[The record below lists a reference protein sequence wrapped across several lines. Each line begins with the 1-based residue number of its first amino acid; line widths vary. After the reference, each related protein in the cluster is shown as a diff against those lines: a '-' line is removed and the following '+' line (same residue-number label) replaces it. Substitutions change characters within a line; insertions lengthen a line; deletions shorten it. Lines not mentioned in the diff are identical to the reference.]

1 MRIWSRCALI
11 AVGLIMIAVSTVM
24 AEEPFEG
31 QTQEWRGLFF
41 TMKVDTLAMEQLNDN
56 VVGAREMAGLAFYDD
71 GEVATVDAWVSFFV
85 EGGQSHYEGFAR
97 FQFPDGSTQ
106 TARLK
111 GCMSPTGAENGD
123 FEFLCG
129 SGRFRGIT
137 GTGSYA
143 SSGFSLAGDPF
154 VHAQTTYRLLTD

>member
-1 MRIWSRCALI
+1 MDMWSKWALVS
-11 AVGLIMIAVSTVM
+11 VGLFLAAASWVT

-31 QTQEWRGLFF
+31 QTHAWRGLFF
-41 TMKVDTLAMEQLNDN
+41 TMKIDTLAMEQPNDN
-56 VVGAREMAGLAFYDD
+56 AVGAREMAGLAFYDH

-85 EGGQSHYEGFAR
+85 EGGQSHYQGYAR

-106 TARLK
+106 IARLT
-111 GCMSPTGAENGD
+111 GCTSPTGAEDGE
-123 FEFLCG
+123 FQFLCG

-137 GTGSYA
+137 GTGSY
-143 SSGFSLAGDPF
+143 SSGGFSLAGDPF